1 MMKHFKS
8 MRLALLGL
16 LGAFLP
22 SCQSD
27 RPGTMTATTKEG
39 HTVTVTA
46 INDNIVKVTNVGKGE
61 RSATTQAAVLDQ
73 QPFNGTIARE
83 GDISTMT
90 LPSGLTATLDK
101 KTGKVTFAK
110 DGTELLSDA
119 GLRTANDSL
128 NGLQLSP
135 TGGGTFYGA
144 GERGHSLELNGDT
157 LLMYNKQ
164 NYGYMEGEPRI
175 SQMNISVPYFV
186 SDEGYGILFDDHAAA
201 EMVLSDPIQYM
212 SESGTPISYYF
223 ICGNDATIADV
234 VSQFTSLTG
243 RQELPPFWALGYIT
257 SKYGYKTEAETR
269 QVVDSL
275 KHLGYP
281 LDGVVLDL
289 YWYGQETD
297 MGRLEWDEKQWPDHK
312 KMLSD
317 FNDEGVK
324 TILISQPY
332 INKKGAIDNYNLLA
346 EHEMLTYDKDKKI
359 NDVTTWVGEA
369 GMFDVSNPETRMW
382 LRDRYRLLTDEG
394 VGGWWGDLGEP
405 EVHPE
410 TIVHHN
416 GMTARQYH
424 NVYGNV
430 WSSIIYDLYKND
442 YPDTR
447 LMTLMR
453 GGTTGLQRYSVF
465 PWSTDVSRTWGGLQ
479 PQVKIMLNSGL
490 SGLGYMSHDV
500 GGFAITD
507 EENVTDPELYVRW
520 MQLGAFSPVLR
531 THAQQFAEPFN
542 YPEYQDILLD
552 LVKTRYRWLPY
563 NYTLAYENTTKGYPL
578 VRPLNFRSAGIDGI
592 SNVTDQYLWGDEVMV
607 APVMEQG
614 ARSRKVIIPPG
625 QWVDYNNPSVSYE
638 GPDTIDYK
646 APLDVLPLF
655 VRAGAFIPLAD
666 YGMEN
671 VGDFDAS
678 RYTVLYYPRSEE
690 SSGYEMFEDDRR
702 STSSLAKSQYAIVAF
717 EAENGPDEIK
727 LDVEVKGDYPGMPE
741 KKTLTFV
748 LPGIAPSTIAGLTVD
763 GTDVPMAEE
772 ARSGLSSRNAS
783 FVIEVAKGQTVKVV
797 IKKARK

>member
-157 LLMYNKQ
+157 LVMYNKQ

-655 VRAGAFIPLAD
+655 VRAGAFIPQAD
-666 YGMEN
+666 YKMEST
-671 VGDFDAS
+671 GDYRSDT
-678 RYTVLYYPRSEE
+678 YTVNYYPYLGESE
-690 SSGYEMFEDDRR
+690 YQMFEDDRTSTASLADNTYSIITFR
-702 STSSLAKSQYAIVAF
+702 GDASVEGINIDVTAKGTYHGAPDMKKLTFKIHLIDVKPSEITIDGKTLSKKAWKYDPSTSTVSIPVKWTVA
-717 EAENGPDEIK
+717 APLHIEIH
-727 LDVEVKGDYPGMPE
+727 
-741 KKTLTFV
+741 
-748 LPGIAPSTIAGLTVD
+748 
-763 GTDVPMAEE
+763 
-772 ARSGLSSRNAS
+772 
-783 FVIEVAKGQTVKVV
+783 
-797 IKKARK
+797 